1 MIFDIIGKIKSRENI
16 KQMLALL
23 SSLTIV
29 SGYER
34 DSSPKLKDLFAG
46 FCNNVNIDKNGNIIS
61 TFYSDDPS
69 AEKILVTAHMDEVG
83 LIVTGIDERGFISFV
98 PVGGVDVQ
106 MLTAQEVIICT
117 KNRPIPGV
125 IGAKPP
131 HLMSSDDDKKEL
143 TPEDMS
149 IDTGLVYDRIKAE
162 VAIGDSIGFRSNFR
176 ELLNNRVSGK
186 ALDNRSG
193 LAVLLELARVLHFM
207 EHTGG
212 LNKNNIVLA
221 ATVREEF
228 DLAGSITSAY
238 NAAPDI
244 GIVIDA
250 CHADMPDIPK
260 DESCLLGK
268 GPAIGVGPTL
278 DKALTHSFIRIASDS
293 NIPHQM
299 DAEPSNTG
307 TEAWALQVSRYGVRT
322 ALLSIPLRYMHT
334 PVEEVQIDD
343 LLNTLKLLTA
353 FIILEKKAGA

>member
-1 MIFDIIGKIKSRENI
+1 MIFDTISKIKSQENM
-16 KQMLALL
+16 KQMLAFL

-34 DSSPKLKDLFAG
+34 DSIPKIKDLFAG
-46 FCNNVNIDKNGNIIS
+46 FCGNVNTDKNGNIIS
-61 TFYSDDPS
+61 TFYSDDSS
-69 AEKILVTAHMDEVG
+69 AKKILVTAHMDEVG
-83 LIVTGIDERGFISFV
+83 LIVTRINERGFISFV
-98 PVGGVDVQ
+98 PVGGVDVE
-106 MLTAQEVIICT
+106 MLTAQEVVIRT
-117 KNRPIPGV
+117 KNRLISGV

-131 HLMSSDDDKKEL
+131 HLMSSDDDKKQL
-143 TPEDMS
+143 APEDMS
-149 IDTGLVYDRIKAE
+149 IDTGLAYDQLKAD
-162 VAIGDSIGFRSNFR
+162 VSIGDPISFKSGFR
-176 ELLNNRVSGK
+176 ELFNNRVSGK

-193 LAVLLELARVLHFM
+193 LAVLLELARILHFM
-207 EHTGG
+207 EYNGAPI
-212 LNKNNIVLA
+212 KNNIILA

-250 CHADMPDIPK
+250 CHADMPDIPN
-260 DESCLLGK
+260 DETCLLGK
-268 GPAIGVGPTL
+268 GPAIGVGPIL
-278 DKALTHSFIRIASDS
+278 DKTLTQSFIQIASDLD
-293 NIPHQM
+293 IPYQM

-307 TEAWALQVSRYGVRT
+307 TEAWALQVSRHGVRT

-353 FIILEKKAGA
+353 FLMLNKKAGA